1 MPGFSF
7 ITSTGDSPSR
17 HNGGVA
23 MKYLNGSGRKR
34 MNIGVSRYFT
44 KLLAI
49 SILLGA
55 IPVITLGL
63 LSYVIS
69 SNSIKEKVI
78 RGNDLILAQIHLRT
92 EKELSLVDK
101 MMNQLMY
108 STLVTQTLNK
118 AVTQHDF
125 QAVGQIQQ
133 EISFM
138 QSYELGISDVVL
150 VNLQKNWLI
159 SSGGRFSSFT
169 YYSDPALFSR
179 YTEVGQQFNRYYLSE
194 KSVTVVERL
203 PLHSANPIALLLVDI
218 SLDDLNAI
226 LAKNKE
232 FGEMFI
238 MDENRKFVAGT
249 SSDEHLHGALESI
262 VAQTAYLENDK
273 AVTTQLNGKPSVII
287 PYRSSYNN
295 WLYLSV
301 ISLDD
306 ISMDSREIGRYT
318 IYICTGILI
327 LTFLV
332 SLYSS
337 RVIYSPIK
345 RWYGVLR
352 DLVSGS
358 DKGSEIDIIS
368 GKLKSLLHLRQ
379 QMSDQLKQFFV
390 TKLIL
395 GEWRRN
401 EIEEM
406 MRSYNYPTNLK
417 QYVVLV
423 SEFDTLEGTSYTEHD
438 RYLLMFAISN
448 IASEIVPTQ
457 ERFESI
463 VINQSQV
470 LIMGSEGD
478 DSQEARLLAFERAM
492 DIQKKVRQFLRLPLS
507 IGVSRVHTDLKE
519 IPKAYL
525 EGLEALKYRIRYEQ
539 ESLLFFDEVQPN
551 RELPPIFPMQMENEL
566 IDSIKLG
573 NEEEL
578 RQKLSVFLQ
587 EIYKN
592 AADHRDYQIFVARL
606 LTDLL
611 RLHQEIGGVM
621 PYDGTVSLFE
631 RLFEIKTIPEI
642 ESWFMQ
648 MLIAP
653 LVKLISEQ
661 KDKAHHRISKE
672 VCTMINNEAET
683 NLTLEACAERLNY
696 HPVYVSRVFRQEM
709 GINFGDYLAK
719 VRLGIAK
726 RWLRETDMTIS
737 EIAQKLH
744 FSNSGNFIRSFKSSE
759 SITPGKYRDQTKH

>member
-1 MPGFSF
+1 
-7 ITSTGDSPSR
+7 
-17 HNGGVA
+17 
-23 MKYLNGSGRKR
+23 MK
-34 MNIGVSRYFT
+34 SRYFI

-49 SILLGA
+49 SMLLGA
-55 IPVITLGL
+55 IPVITLGI

-92 EKELSLVDK
+92 EKELSLVDR

-108 STLVTQTLNK
+108 SSVVAQTLNK
-118 AVTQHDF
+118 AVTQYDF
-125 QAVGQIQQ
+125 QAVWQIQQ

-138 QSYELGISDVVL
+138 QSYELGITDVVL

-159 SSGGRFSSFT
+159 SSGRRFNSFS
-169 YYSDPALFSR
+169 YYTDPALFSR
-179 YTEVGQQFNRYYLSE
+179 YTEEGQQLNRYYLSD
-194 KSVTVVERL
+194 KSLTVVERL
-203 PLHSANPIALLLVDI
+203 PLNVANPIALLLVDI
-218 SLDDLNAI
+218 SLSDLDAI

-238 MDENRKFVAGT
+238 IDEDRKFVAGT
-249 SSDEHLHGALESI
+249 SSDEQLHTALES
-262 VAQTAYLENDK
+262 VMAQTTNLENDK
-273 AVTTQLNGKPSVII
+273 AITVQLNGKPSIII
-287 PYRSSYNN
+287 PYRSSYND

-301 ISLDD
+301 ISLDEV
-306 ISMDSREIGRYT
+306 SKDSREIGRYT

-327 LTFLV
+327 FTFLV

-352 DLVSGS
+352 DFVSSS

-379 QMSDQLKQFFV
+379 RMSDQLKQYFV
-390 TKLIL
+390 TKLLL
-395 GEWRRN
+395 GEWRRG
-401 EIEEM
+401 EIEEIM
-406 MRSYNYPTNLK
+406 KSYNYPTDLK
-417 QYVVLV
+417 QYMVLV
-423 SEFDTLEGTSYTEHD
+423 TEIDTLEGTSYSEHD

-448 IASEIVPTQ
+448 IAGEIVPPR
-457 ERFESI
+457 ERFETV

-470 LIMGSEGD
+470 LIMGSAGD
-478 DSQEARLLAFERAM
+478 DSQAFRLLAFDRAM
-492 DIQKKVRQFLRLPLS
+492 EIQKKVRQFLRLPVS
-507 IGVSRVHTDLKE
+507 IGMSRVYTDLKE
-519 IPKAYL
+519 MPRAYL
-525 EGLEALKYRIRYEQ
+525 EGLEALKYRVRYEQ

-551 RELPPIFPMQMENEL
+551 RELPSIFPLQLENEL
-566 IDSIKLG
+566 IDAIKLG
-573 NEEEL
+573 NEDEI
-578 RQKLSVFLQ
+578 RQKLSGFLQ
-587 EIYKN
+587 ELTKN
-592 AADHRDYQIFVARL
+592 ATDHRDYHIFVARL

-611 RLHQEIGGVM
+611 RLSQEIGGVM

-642 ESWFMQ
+642 ENWFMQ
-648 MLIAP
+648 MLIVP
-653 LVKLISEQ
+653 LAKLIGEQ

-672 VCTMINNEAET
+672 VCAMIHNEAET
-683 NLTLEACAERLNY
+683 NLTLEICAERLHY

-709 GINFGDYLAK
+709 GINFGEYLAN

-726 RWLRETDMTIS
+726 MWLRETDMTIS

-744 FSNSGNFIRSFKSSE
+744 FSNSGNFIRFFKNTE
-759 SITPGKYRDQTKH
+759 NVTPGKYREQTKH